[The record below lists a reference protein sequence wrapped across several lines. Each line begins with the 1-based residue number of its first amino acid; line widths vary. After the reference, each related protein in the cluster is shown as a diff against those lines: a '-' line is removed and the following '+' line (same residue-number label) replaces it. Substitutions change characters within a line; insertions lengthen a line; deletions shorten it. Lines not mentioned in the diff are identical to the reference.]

1 MLFDIKKL
9 FTNGS
14 TLGRFEYLKILTLSA
29 FLMVIIYFL
38 FVVTPPVSNNLLFYS
53 ILAITLIALIG
64 CNVISFVAA
73 YKRLSNI
80 FDKTAYTVISFI
92 IFFISGIIS
101 ILQFVF
107 VLAIMLIPGK
117 KKSDN
122 IVSDKLFWIILPLT
136 VILFAFGKYL
146 AFVRWIPGESMANT
160 LQANDR
166 IVFNGFEKNY
176 ERGDIIVFKAP
187 LKKSIDHVKRIVA
200 LPGETVDFKTTD
212 DGATYL
218 YINGKK
224 LDEPYVKDVYD
235 YPNPANVKIPYQAL
249 TVPQDS
255 YYVLGDNRGNSL
267 DSRFY
272 GAISKDLIKGK
283 VLHIWFPFNRRQ
295 VFKTPEYRLPEN

>member
-64 CNVISFVAA
+64 CNVVSFVAA

-101 ILQFVF
+101 ILQIVF

-122 IVSDKLFWIILPLT
+122 IVSNKLFWIILPLAI
-136 VILFAFGKYL
+136 ILFVFGKYSGV
-146 AFVRWIPGESMANT
+146 FRWVATESMSDT
-160 LQANDR
+160 LQLHDR
-166 IVFNGFEKNY
+166 LVINIFDKHY
-176 ERGDIIVFKAP
+176 KRGDLVLHKTENKPVF
-187 LKKSIDHVKRIVA
+187 IKRIVA

-235 YPNPANVKIPYQAL
+235 YPNPGIVEIPYLSQ

-283 VLHIWFPFNRRQ
+283 VLHIWFPFSRRQ
-295 VFKTPEYRLPEN
+295 VFKTLEYNFQDK

>member
-14 TLGRFEYLKILTLSA
+14 TLGRFEYLKILTLSV

-117 KKSDN
+117 KKSDS
-122 IVSDKLFWIILPLT
+122 IVSDKLFWIILPL
-136 VILFAFGKYL
+136 VIILFVFGKYSGV
-146 AFVRWIPGESMANT
+146 FRWVATESMSDT
-160 LQANDR
+160 LQLHDR
-166 IVFNGFEKNY
+166 LVINIFDKHY
-176 ERGDIIVFKAP
+176 ERGDLVLHKTENKPVF
-187 LKKSIDHVKRIVA
+187 IKRIVA

-212 DGATYL
+212 DGATYV

-235 YPNPANVKIPYQAL
+235 YPNPEIVEIPYLSQ

-295 VFKTPEYRLPEN
+295 VFKIPEYRLPEN